1 MAFHVN
7 LMSEKAQFH
16 TAARRVAM
24 RWALALAAVVIV
36 LVPIGA
42 FEWQRRR
49 GAVVEQEALEA
60 QYEPIRQ
67 LTAKIRTLRA
77 EAEALVRDERILLE
91 LARDRSPSTLLALVG
106 QATAAADGELFV
118 KRLTLTQIPVRDK
131 DNPADAERLALEASG
146 SVAYD
151 VQRFVKNLQEQPLTE
166 VRVLTTETVTESGAA
181 RKSHGIEG
189 AF

>member
-16 TAARRVAM
+16 SAARRLAV
-24 RWALALAAVVIV
+24 RWALVLATVVTV

-49 GAVVEQEALEA
+49 GAVIEQEALEA

-67 LTAKIRTLRA
+67 LTVKIRQLRT
-77 EAEALVRDERILLE
+77 EAEALVRNERILLE

-106 QATAAADGELFV
+106 QATAAAHGELFV

-131 DNPADAERLALEASG
+131 DKSADAERLTVEASG

-151 VQRFVKNLQEQPLTE
+151 VQRFVKNLEQQPLTE
-166 VRVLTTETVTESGAA
+166 VKVLTTERVTESGAA